1 MKRLAQAAVVRLRYS
16 PLANQA
22 GQAYMEYILL
32 VIACVIGLRVFS
44 LAFQVAIR
52 HYLAPIY
59 FFVSLP
65 FP

>member
-1 MKRLAQAAVVRLRYS
+1 MKRFAQAALVPLRHS

-32 VIACVIGLRVFS
+32 VIACVIALRVFS
-44 LAFQVAIR
+44 VAFQTAIR

>member
-1 MKRLAQAAVVRLRYS
+1 MKRMAQAALDRIRRS
-16 PLANQA
+16 PLANRG

-32 VIACVIGLRVFS
+32 VIACVIALRVFS
-44 LAFQVAIR
+44 VAFQVAIR
-52 HYLAPIY
+52 HYLRPIY